1 MSFDQYLIYIY
12 SAIGIL
18 ALVLFVFWIFK
29 RRSDYLSSLNMTLLL
44 IRVQRVTEQK
54 EEKDRDRDFFSRQ
67 INKTEQLFSALAS
80 IKEPFTFECSVHHTN
95 ELINFYLAVPI
106 SSVDFAT
113 RQIQGLF
120 PDAKVEEV
128 KDFNIFGHP
137 SETSSAYLILRE
149 SFMLPLRT
157 YKEAELDTFAPIVST
172 LSKLEEVGQG
182 ASIQIVMTPAS
193 RKTKDLVVKAI
204 DKLKNGMKLKDV
216 LRFGTFTTR
225 AIIKDIYVAVKK
237 FVLTSKS
244 EGGGS
249 PKVVD
254 EEANKALQAKISKQL
269 FRVNVRIVTSA
280 QTKDLADDILLS
292 IAGSFSQLSAP
303 VRNELSVVK
312 VSGRNLK
319 RSLFDYSFRNYNPS
333 QAMVLNTEE
342 IASIF
347 HLPTL
352 STDVPR
358 ITWLKTKEAP
368 PPENLPKEGV
378 ALGESVFRGDRRL
391 VRMTDE
397 DRRRHLY
404 IIGQTGTGKSRI
416 MLNMAIQDMKAGKG
430 VCMIDPHGELI
441 EQVLQRIPKDRVND
455 VIIFDPGDLTR
466 PLGLN
471 MLEFD
476 PAKPEQKSFIV
487 NEIQAIFN
495 KLFDK
500 ASMGPMFEQ
509 YMRNSLILL
518 MEDSVNEPATF
529 MEIPRLFSDDAYR
542 ERRLARITNPTVI
555 DFWEKEA
562 AKATGDWSL
571 ANMSVYVSSKFS
583 NFLSNDYM
591 RPIIGQVNSA
601 FNFRKVMDEKKILL
615 VNLSK
620 GKIGDLNSNLL
631 GMIIVGKI
639 LMAALSRVDTPDEN
653 DRKDFYLYM
662 DEFQTIS
669 TDSIGVIL
677 SEARKYRL
685 NLTLAHQFIAQLEDE
700 VKDAVFGNV
709 GSILAFRVGAPDTEL
724 LLKQFAPEFNDKD
737 LIGIDNRNCIA
748 KLLIQGQPSKPF
760 NMVAETTQMGNPEI
774 VDKLKELSRL
784 TYGKDLREIEQD
796 IFARLR
802 L

>member
-1 MSFDQYLIYIY
+1 MSNQYLIYIY
-12 SAIGIL
+12 SVVGVFAFLLLIL
-18 ALVLFVFWIFK
+18 WLLKK
-29 RRSDYLSSLNMTLLL
+29 RKKYIASLDLTLLL

-54 EEKDRDRDFFSRQ
+54 EEKERDRDFFSRQ
-67 INKTEQLFSALAS
+67 INRTEQLFSALAS
-80 IKEPFTFECSVHHTN
+80 IKQPFTFECSVHHTN
-95 ELINFYLAVPI
+95 ELINFYLAVPT
-106 SSVDFAT
+106 SSVDFAM

-137 SETSSAYLILRE
+137 SETSAAYLILRE
-149 SFMLPLRT
+149 SYMLPLRT
-157 YKEAELDTFAPIVST
+157 YKEAELDTFASIVST
-172 LSKLEEVGQG
+172 LSTLEEGGQG

-193 RKTKDLVVKAI
+193 YKSKDLIVKAI
-204 DKLKNGMKLKDV
+204 EKLKNGMKLKDV
-216 LRFGTFTTR
+216 LRFGTFTIK
-225 AIIKDIYVAVKK
+225 AIFKDLLKIIQK
-237 FVLTSKS
+237 FIFSK
-244 EGGGS
+244 EGQS
-249 PKVVD
+249 KVVD
-254 EEANKALQAKISKQL
+254 EDASKALQTKISKQL
-269 FRVNVRIVTSA
+269 FKVNVRILTSA
-280 QTKDLADDILLS
+280 QSKDVADDILLS
-292 IAGSFSQLSAP
+292 IAGSFSQLAAP
-303 VRNELSVVK
+303 VRNELTVVK
-312 VSGRNLK
+312 ASGRNFKKIL
-319 RSLFDYSFRNYNPS
+319 LDYSFRNFNPS
-333 QAMVLNTEE
+333 HAMTLNTEE
-342 IASIF
+342 LASIF

-352 STDVPR
+352 SIDVPR

-368 PPENLPKEGV
+368 PPDNLPKEGV
-378 ALGESVFRGDRRL
+378 IIGESVFRSDRRL
-391 VRMTDE
+391 VRMLDE

-416 MLNMAIQDMKAGKG
+416 MLNMAVQDIKAGKG
-430 VCMIDPHGELI
+430 VCIIDPHGELI
-441 EQVLQRIPKDRVND
+441 EQALQRIPKERIND

-476 PAKPEQKSFIV
+476 PSKPEQKSFIV
-487 NEIQAIFN
+487 SEIQAIFN

-518 MEDSVNEPATF
+518 MEDAVNEPATF

-542 ERRLARITNPTVI
+542 ERKLARITNPTVI

-571 ANMSVYVSSKFS
+571 ANMSVYISSKFS

-601 FNFRKVMDEKKILL
+601 FNFRNIMDEKKILL

-620 GKIGDLNSNLL
+620 GKIGELNANLL

-639 LMAALSRVDTPDEN
+639 LMAALSRVDTPNEE

-669 TDSIGVIL
+669 TDSIAVIL

-700 VKDAVFGNV
+700 IKDAVFGNV

-724 LLKQFAPEFNDKD
+724 LLKQ
-737 LIGIDNRNCIA
+737 
-748 KLLIQGQPSKPF
+748 
-760 NMVAETTQMGNPEI
+760 
-774 VDKLKELSRL
+774 
-784 TYGKDLREIEQD
+784 
-796 IFARLR
+796 
-802 L
+802 